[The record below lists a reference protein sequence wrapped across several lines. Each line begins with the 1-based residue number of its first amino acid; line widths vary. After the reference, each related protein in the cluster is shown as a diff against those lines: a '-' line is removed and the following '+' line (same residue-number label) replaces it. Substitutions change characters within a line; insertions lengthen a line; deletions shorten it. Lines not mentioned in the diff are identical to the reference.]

1 MSRIIDRCEALAQ
14 ISDSSAGIS
23 RLYLSPAYREGLRLV
38 EQWMQ
43 EAGMSTWVDAAGN
56 QWGRLTARAHDAP
69 VLILGSHLDTIPN
82 AGKFDGI
89 LGVVSAIEAAARL
102 HAAGKV
108 LPFHLDVVGFGD
120 EESVRFPSS
129 MLGARAVC
137 GQWQPEW
144 LALADADGVTVREA
158 LLSCGLD
165 PSKIGDASRVNDRLL
180 GYWEVHMEQGPV
192 LEQESLPVGVVS
204 AIAGACRSRIRFTGE
219 AGHAGT
225 VPMNLR
231 HDALAA
237 AAELALSVERSAIA
251 EGVVGTVG
259 QFSVRPGAVN
269 VIPAT
274 AECSL
279 DLRSIDDGVLA
290 RVLTEIQATSMASGA
305 RRGVAVDW
313 DVYHRAEARHC
324 APRFLAL
331 FEHAVATRGLPVRVL
346 PSGAGHDAMLMAN
359 ITDMAMLF
367 VRCTG
372 GISHHPDEFVSA
384 HDAEIAVDILMIA
397 LEKQAQSVL
406 SAHSSSGLES
416 GAPAQANLGAS

>member
-1 MSRIIDRCEALAQ
+1 MRRWPYTVVSDMSRVIERCETLSQ
-14 ISDSSAGIS
+14 ISDSPDGIS

-43 EAGMSTWVDAAGN
+43 GAGMSTWVDAAGN
-56 QWGRLTARAHDAP
+56 QWGRSAAADPDAP
-69 VLILGSHLDTIPN
+69 VLIIGSHLDTIPD

-89 LGVVSAIEAAARL
+89 LGVVCGIEVVARL
-102 HAAGKV
+102 RAAGKT
-108 LPFHLDVVGFGD
+108 LPFHIDVVGFGD

-144 LALADADGVTVREA
+144 LELADAEGVTVREA
-158 LLSCGLD
+158 LLGCGLD
-165 PSKIGDASRVNDRLL
+165 PSKIGEASRVNDRLL

-231 HDALAA
+231 HDALNA
-237 AAELALSVERSAIA
+237 AAELALSVEHSAIA

-259 QFSVRPGAVN
+259 QLSVRPGAVN
-269 VIPAT
+269 VIPAS

-279 DLRSIDDGVLA
+279 DLRSIDDAVLA
-290 RVLTEIQATSMASGA
+290 RVLSVIQATSAESSA
-305 RRGVAVDW
+305 RRGVAVAW

-324 APRFLAL
+324 APHFLAL
-331 FEHAVATRGLPVRVL
+331 FEYAVAARGLPVRVL

-367 VRCTG
+367 VRCKG
-372 GISHHPDEFVSA
+372 GISHNPGEFVSA
-384 HDAEIAVDILMIA
+384 EDAEIAVETVLIA
-397 LEKQAQSVL
+397 LEELAQTQA
-406 SAHSSSGLES
+406 SATRS
-416 GAPAQANLGAS
+416 AAS

>member
-1 MSRIIDRCEALAQ
+1 MPRWPYTVVSDMSRVIERCEALSQ
-14 ISDSSAGIS
+14 ISDSPDGIS
-23 RLYLSPAYREGLRLV
+23 RLYLSPAYREGLKLV

-43 EAGMSTWVDAAGN
+43 AAGMSTWVDAAGN
-56 QWGRLTARAHDAP
+56 QWGRFAAADPDAP
-69 VLILGSHLDTIPN
+69 VLIIGSHLDTIPN

-89 LGVVSAIEAAARL
+89 LGVICGIEVVARL
-102 HAAGKV
+102 HAAGKT

-144 LALADADGVTVREA
+144 LDLADAAGVTVRDA
-158 LLSCGLD
+158 LLSCDLD
-165 PSKIGDASRVNDRLL
+165 PSKIGEASRVNDRLL

-231 HDALAA
+231 HDALNA

-269 VIPAT
+269 VIPAS

-279 DLRSIDDGVLA
+279 DLRSIDDDVLA
-290 RVLTEIQATSMASGA
+290 RVLSDIQATSRAAGD

-331 FEHAVATRGLPVRVL
+331 FEHAVAERGLPVRVL

-367 VRCTG
+367 VRCKG
-372 GISHHPDEFVSA
+372 GISHNPGEFVSA
-384 HDAEIAVDILMIA
+384 EDAEIAVDTVLIA
-397 LEKQAQSVL
+397 LEELAQTQID
-406 SAHSSSGLES
+406 
-416 GAPAQANLGAS
+416 APQVAAL

>member
-1 MSRIIDRCEALAQ
+1 MPRWPYTVANEMSRVIERCEALAQ
-14 ISDSSAGIS
+14 ISDRPDGIT
-23 RLYLSPAYREGLRLV
+23 RLYLSPTYREGLRLV

-43 EAGMSTWVDAAGN
+43 VAGMSTWVDAAGN
-56 QWGRLTARAHDAP
+56 QWGRFAAADPDAP
-69 VLILGSHLDTIPN
+69 VLMIGSHLDTIPN

-89 LGVVSAIEAAARL
+89 LGVVCGIEVVARL
-102 HAAGKV
+102 QAAGKT
-108 LPFHLDVVGFGD
+108 LPFHIDVVGFGD
-120 EESVRFPSS
+120 EEGVRFPIS

-137 GQWQPEW
+137 GQWQPQW
-144 LALADADGVTVREA
+144 LELADAAGVTVRDA
-158 LLSCGLD
+158 LRSCGLD
-165 PSKIGDASRVNDRLL
+165 PSKIGEASRVNDRLL

-192 LEQESLPVGVVS
+192 LEQESLPIGVVS

-231 HDALAA
+231 QDALNA
-237 AAELALSVERSAIA
+237 AAEFALSVERFAIA
-251 EGVVGTVG
+251 EGMVGTVG
-259 QFSVRPGAVN
+259 QFNVQPGAVN

-279 DLRSIDDGVLA
+279 DLRSIDDAVLA
-290 RVLTEIQATSMASGA
+290 RVLSEIQATSRAAST

-324 APRFLAL
+324 APHFIAL
-331 FEHAVATRGLPVRVL
+331 FEQAVAKLGVPVRVL

-367 VRCTG
+367 VRCKG
-372 GISHHPDEFVSA
+372 GISHHPGEFVSA
-384 HDAEIAVDILMIA
+384 DDAQIAVDTVLIA
-397 LEKQAQSVL
+397 LEELAKIQTK
-406 SAHSSSGLES
+406 
-416 GAPAQANLGAS
+416 APQVAAS

>member
-1 MSRIIDRCEALAQ
+1 MSRVIERCEALAQ
-14 ISDSSAGIS
+14 ISDYPDGIS

-43 EAGMSTWVDAAGN
+43 AAGMSTWIDAAGN
-56 QWGRLTARAHDAP
+56 QWGRFAAADPDAP
-69 VLILGSHLDTIPN
+69 VLIIGSHLDTIPN

-89 LGVVSAIEAAARL
+89 LGVVCGIEVVDRL
-102 HAAGKV
+102 HATDKT
-108 LPFHLDVVGFGD
+108 LPFHIDVVGFGD

-144 LALADADGVTVREA
+144 LELADAEGVTVREA

-165 PSKIGDASRVNDRLL
+165 PSKIGEASRVNDRLL

-231 HDALAA
+231 HDALTA

-269 VIPAT
+269 VIPAS

-279 DLRSIDDGVLA
+279 DLRSIDDDVLA
-290 RVLTEIQATSMASGA
+290 RVLGEIQATSREACA
-305 RRGVAVDW
+305 RRGVTVDW

-324 APRFLAL
+324 APRFLSL
-331 FEHAVATRGLPVRVL
+331 FEHAVAARGLPVRIL

-367 VRCTG
+367 VRCKG
-372 GISHHPDEFVSA
+372 GISHNPKEFVSA
-384 HDAEIAVDILMIA
+384 EDAEIAVDTLLIA
-397 LEKQAQSVL
+397 LDELTQTSELQTKQAQGVGS
-406 SAHSSSGLES
+406 
-416 GAPAQANLGAS
+416 

>member
-1 MSRIIDRCEALAQ
+1 MPRWPYTVANEMSRVIERCEALAQ
-14 ISDSSAGIS
+14 ISDRPDGIS

-38 EQWMQ
+38 EQWMLA
-43 EAGMSTWVDAAGN
+43 AGLSTWVDAAGN
-56 QWGRLTARAHDAP
+56 QWGRLAAADPDAP
-69 VLILGSHLDTIPN
+69 VLIIGSHLDTIPN

-89 LGVVSAIEAAARL
+89 LGVVCGIEVVARL
-102 HAAGKV
+102 QAAGIT
-108 LPFHLDVVGFGD
+108 LPFHIDVVGFGD
-120 EESVRFPSS
+120 EEGVRFPIS

-137 GQWQPEW
+137 GQWQPQW
-144 LALADADGVTVREA
+144 LELADAAGVTVRDA

-165 PSKIGDASRVNDRLL
+165 PSKIGEASRVNDHLL

-231 HDALAA
+231 HDALNA
-237 AAELALSVERSAIA
+237 AAEFALTVERFAIA

-259 QFSVRPGAVN
+259 QFNVQPGAVN

-279 DLRSIDDGVLA
+279 DLRSIDDAVLA
-290 RVLTEIQATSMASGA
+290 RVLSEIQATSRAASA

-313 DVYHRAEARHC
+313 DVYHLAEARHC
-324 APRFLAL
+324 APNFQAL
-331 FEHAVATRGLPVRVL
+331 FEQAVAKLGVPVRVL

-367 VRCTG
+367 VRCKG
-372 GISHHPDEFVSA
+372 GISHHPGEFVSA
-384 HDAEIAVDILMIA
+384 DDAQIAVDTVLIA
-397 LEKQAQSVL
+397 LEELAKIQTK
-406 SAHSSSGLES
+406 
-416 GAPAQANLGAS
+416 APQVTGS

>member
-1 MSRIIDRCEALAQ
+1 MQQVTNGDDWRRLIRTRRS
-14 ISDSSAGIS
+14 SSSARI
-23 RLYLSPAYREGLRLV
+23 
-38 EQWMQ
+38 
-43 EAGMSTWVDAAGN
+43 
-56 QWGRLTARAHDAP
+56 
-69 VLILGSHLDTIPN
+69 LDTIPN

-89 LGVVSAIEAAARL
+89 LGVICGIEVVARL
-102 HAAGKV
+102 HAAGKT

-144 LALADADGVTVREA
+144 LELADAAGVTVRDA

-165 PSKIGDASRVNDRLL
+165 PSEIGEASRVNDRLL

-192 LEQESLPVGVVS
+192 LEQESLPVGIVS

-231 HDALAA
+231 HDALNA

-279 DLRSIDDGVLA
+279 DLRSIDDDVLA
-290 RVLTEIQATSMASGA
+290 RVLSEIQETSMAAGA
-305 RRGVAVDW
+305 RRGVTVDW

-331 FEHAVATRGLPVRVL
+331 FEHAVAERGLPVRIL

-367 VRCTG
+367 VRCKG
-372 GISHHPDEFVSA
+372 GISHNPGEFVSA
-384 HDAEIAVDILMIA
+384 EDAEIAVDTVLIA
-397 LEKQAQSVL
+397 LEELAQTLV
-406 SAHSSSGLES
+406 SATQV
-416 GAPAQANLGAS
+416 AAS